1 MAADASFRPV
11 PRVLVVL
18 HEDTLGGASRAVLR
32 PVEVLQQ
39 RGWEV
44 SIWCSRP
51 SPLHDELTRLAYD
64 VHGAP
69 RLMRYRL
76 RSLRHPPGVRARL
89 VSLPRSLVAFRSLL
103 REERF
108 DLVHANGRLA
118 LPEALVARVSGSRVV
133 AYMHDDALP
142 GLRGVVGRVTPW
154 IAAHDVI
161 CVSRTHAQSLRVG
174 RRAPKIVSGSP
185 RPTLEPRSVKPDG
198 APLVVG
204 TIGVV
209 VPRKGTDLFVDMA
222 ERLRAQGVE
231 ADLRIAGALEESH
244 VAEWANA
251 QLERAKAAGVRWLGQ
266 TDVARELR
274 EWDVMVMPSRADPF
288 PLAVLEAM
296 EAGVPV
302 VGTDVDGIPEQL
314 AGGDAGVIVPPE
326 DPDALAAAVV
336 ALARDPVRRAE
347 IAGRAQR
354 RVRANF
360 SLEGSADA
368 LEAVWRGAL
377 GPASP

>member
-1 MAADASFRPV
+1 M
-11 PRVLVVL
+11 PRVLLVL
-18 HEDTLGGASRAVLR
+18 HEDTLGGASRALLR
-32 PVEVLQQ
+32 PVELLQD

-44 SIWCSRP
+44 AVWCNRP
-51 SPLHDELTRLAYD
+51 SPLYDELTELGYE

-89 VSLPRSLVAFRSLL
+89 GSLPRSLAAFRARL
-103 REERF
+103 REGRF
-108 DLVHANGRLA
+108 DLVNVNGRLA
-118 LPEALVARVSGSRVV
+118 LPEALVARLSGFRVV

-142 GLRGVVGRVTPW
+142 GVRGLVGRLAPW
-154 IAAHDVI
+154 IAAHDVM

-174 RRAPKIVSGSP
+174 RREPRIVSGSP
-185 RPTLEPRSVKPDG
+185 LPSTEPRPVKPDG

-222 ERLRAQGVE
+222 ERLRAQGLE
-231 ADLRIAGALEESH
+231 ADLRIAGGLEESH
-244 VAEWANA
+244 VAEWANR
-251 QLERAKAAGVRWLGQ
+251 QLERAEAAGVRWLGQ

-314 AGGDAGVIVPPE
+314 AGGDAGVVVPP
-326 DPDALAAAVV
+326 
-336 ALARDPVRRAE
+336 
-347 IAGRAQR
+347 
-354 RVRANF
+354 
-360 SLEGSADA
+360 
-368 LEAVWRGAL
+368 
-377 GPASP
+377 